1 MDILLFN
8 HYSGTP
14 DIGMEYRPYF
24 FGLNWNKSGHNVTVV
39 ACSFSHSR
47 RMQPKG
53 CFLFK
58 REKIN
63 GINYIWVYGNP
74 YKGNGV
80 MRALN
85 ILIYSFLS
93 CFLFFSIRKKFDV
106 IINSSTHTLDIFPS
120 MVYKNLNKFFF
131 KKKKIISVFEP
142 HDLWPMVL
150 TEIGGMHKYHPFVL
164 LNSLGEKLS
173 CITSDLI
180 ISMHPGNINHLAKR
194 GANRDDFYHI
204 PNGIN
209 VSDWSEEKQ
218 LPESIFNQLSNIK
231 EKGSKIIMYTGT
243 ISVANDLD
251 FLLRAISKIDDNIA
265 PVFFGQGTELKS
277 LIRLSEK
284 LKINSYFLGTI
295 NKEQIP
301 AALKFADICYV
312 GFLKN
317 ILYQY
322 GVSANKIW
330 DYMMSSKPIILSIDA
345 CNDPVAE
352 ANCGITVNSHDE
364 EDLKEAINRL
374 INLSE
379 NDLSKLGANGKKYVI
394 ENNSYDKI
402 SNYAIE
408 LFDNKLKSL

>member
-1 MDILLFN
+1 
-8 HYSGTP
+8 
-14 DIGMEYRPYF
+14 MEYRPYF

-53 CFLFK
+53 CLLFK

-63 GINYIWVYGNP
+63 GINYIWVYGNR

-93 CFLFFSIRKKFDV
+93 CFLFFSLRKKFDV

-120 MVYKNLNKFFF
+120 MIYKNLNKFFF

-173 CITSDLI
+173 CISSDLI
-180 ISMHPGNINHLAKR
+180 ISMHPGNINHLATR
-194 GANRDDFYHI
+194 GANREDFYHI

-209 VSDWSEEKQ
+209 VSDWSEEKE

-265 PVFFGQGTELKS
+265 PVFFGHGTELKS
-277 LIRLSEK
+277 LIKLSEK

-345 CNDPVAE
+345 CNDPVTE

-364 EDLKEAINRL
+364 EDLKGAINRL

-379 NDLSKLGANGKKYVI
+379 NDLRKLGANGKKYVI